1 MSDVTLYHN
10 PRCSK
15 SRATL
20 ALLEEQGISAEVVEY
35 LEQPLSADELREV
48 ARMLGGRLI
57 DMTRTKETIFKEL
70 GLAEADEDT
79 LAQAMAAH
87 PILMERPIVCHQ
99 DQAEIGRPPEAV
111 LALFD

>member
-35 LEQPLSADELREV
+35 LDAPLTTDELRDMAE
-48 ARMLGGRLI
+48 MLGGRLI
-57 DMTRTKETIFKEL
+57 DMTRRGEPVFTEL
-70 GLAEADEDT
+70 GLAEADENT
-79 LAQAMAAH
+79 LAEAMAAN

-99 DQAEIGRPPEAV
+99 GRAEIGRPPEAV

>member
-35 LEQPLSADELREV
+35 LDQPLSAAELREL
-48 ARMLGGRLI
+48 AEMLGGRLI
-57 DMTRTKETIFKEL
+57 DMTRTGESVFAEL
-70 GLAEADEDT
+70 NLADADEKT
-79 LAQAMAAH
+79 LADAMAEH
-87 PILMERPIVCHQ
+87 PILMERPIVCHEG
-99 DQAEIGRPPEAV
+99 QAEIGRPPEAV